1 MGKGVTKSNP
11 VSKITNGEYASD
23 RLVESKEMKN
33 DKRISLTAGGAIF
46 VRLKDLGVEYVFVNS
61 GTDFPPIIEGLAE
74 AEARGID
81 LPQPLVIPH
90 EHAALG
96 MAYGYYFATGR
107 AQAVMMHTNVGLSN
121 GVTGAI
127 NAANEQVPILLM
139 SGRTPTT
146 EQGRFGSRTTPI
158 GWGQEMRD
166 QTGMIRELCK
176 WDYELRFPEQIAELL
191 DRGHAIANSTPKGPI
206 YLSLP
211 REVLCEETPAEML
224 AAPIQMVP
232 SSIGP
237 NREQIAQLAEMLA
250 QAERPLIIAQ
260 RGAGSEAGFEALA
273 RLTEKWS
280 IPVNQYFCNRLAL
293 SADHP
298 CYVGQRSQP
307 WLSEADLILVLDS
320 LAPWEPGKNS
330 PDPAAKII
338 QLGPNPIFSGTP
350 IRNFRSDLSITSE
363 VGPALVALEE
373 GLAQLDTVH
382 QATAARRSE
391 RQVLINERMSA
402 YRTHVAQQAVPR
414 ADGRMTKALVGQTL
428 RDVLAGHAATIFS
441 ELGCPFDSIRPT
453 KHNSWFQV
461 PHSGA
466 LGWSLPAALGHKL
479 ADPSQLVIATMGDG
493 SYIFANPLACHQ
505 IGEAYNIPILTLIL
519 NNAGWGAVKRSVTS
533 MYPDGYAA
541 RADKMPLAEIDPTP
555 NFAQAAEACG
565 VYAETVLRVDT
576 LSAAIKRALHVVI
589 SEKRQAMLDV
599 HVVDW

>member
-1 MGKGVTKSNP
+1 MGKRATKSDP
-11 VSKITNGEYASD
+11 TSKMANGEYASD
-23 RLVESKEMKN
+23 HLAQSNRLTSAT
-33 DKRISLTAGGAIF
+33 LTAGGAIF
-46 VRLKDLGVEYVFVNS
+46 VRLKQLGVEYVFVNS

-74 AEARGID
+74 ADAKGID
-81 LPQPLVIPH
+81 LPKPLVIPH

-96 MAYGYYFATGR
+96 MAYGYYFASGQ

-121 GVTGAI
+121 GITGAI
-127 NAANEQVPILLM
+127 NAANEHVPILLM

-146 EQGRFGSRTTPI
+146 EKGRFGSRTTPI

-176 WDYELRFPEQIAELL
+176 WDYELRFPEQMTELL
-191 DRGHAIANSTPKGPI
+191 DRGYAIANSTPKGPI

-211 REVLCEETPAEML
+211 REVLCEETPGEML
-224 AAPIQMVP
+224 AAPIQLTP
-232 SSIGP
+232 SQIGP
-237 NREQIAQLAEMLA
+237 NRDQIARLAELLA
-250 QAERPLIIAQ
+250 RAERPLIIAQ
-260 RGAGSEAGFEALA
+260 RGAGSEAGFAALA

-293 SADHP
+293 SAEHP
-298 CYVGQRSQP
+298 SYIGQRSHP

-320 LAPWEPGKNS
+320 LVPWEPGKNS
-330 PDPAAKII
+330 PDPTATIV
-338 QLGPNPIFSGTP
+338 QLGPDPIFSGTP
-350 IRNFRSDLSITSE
+350 IRNFRSDLTLTSE
-363 VGPALVALEE
+363 VDVAL
-373 GLAQLDTVH
+373 LALEAALDELDGVYDETASLRSAR
-382 QATAARRSE
+382 QALM
-391 RQVLINERMSA
+391 VERMA
-402 YRTHVAQQAVPR
+402 GYRTAVHEAATPR
-414 ADGRMTKALVGQTL
+414 ADGRMTKMVVGEALRAALSGKK
-428 RDVLAGHAATIFS
+428 ATIFS
-441 ELGCPFDSIRPT
+441 ELGCPFDSIGPT
-453 KHNSWFQV
+453 EHNSWFQV

-466 LGWSLPAALGHKL
+466 LGWSLPAALGYKL
-479 ADPSQLVIATMGDG
+479 ADRSQLVIATMGDG

-505 IGEAYNIPILTLIL
+505 IGEAYDIPILTVIL

-576 LSAAIKRALHVVI
+576 LSAAIERALHVVV

-599 HVVDW
+599 HVVD